1 MTFNDFQLSENV
13 RMGLMDMGFDKPTP
27 IQHQAIPVLLEGKD
41 ILASAQTGTGKTA
54 AFVVPILE
62 KLSQQP
68 RAGIRALVLAPT
80 RELAIQIDQQFWS
93 IGYHSGITS
102 ACIYGG
108 SDWGVQEK
116 AIREGVDV
124 LVATPGRLL
133 DHIKV
138 SSVDFT
144 GLEFLVLDEAD
155 RMLDMGF
162 LPDVRSIIHRLPK
175 KRQTLLFS
183 ATLSGNIDTLARE
196 ITIDPVRINVSSFK
210 PAEGVTQKAYKVSE
224 AGKLE
229 LVLHLIDDSVQ
240 SAIVFVSTKR
250 GVDSLARALG
260 KKRVKVGSIHGD
272 RDQKEREATLSD
284 FTNGRINV
292 IVATDVMA
300 RGIDVT
306 GISHVINFNVPRD
319 VDDYI
324 HRIGRTARAEKKGT
338 AITLVSR
345 EDSRYFSAIHKE
357 MKDRIE
363 IIDLP
368 DSMDDSDDRD
378 SDRSTDT
385 SRSRSG
391 ARGGRQGDRRS
402 SGPPR
407 RRTPVASAPS
417 APSEEVKDTETVPK
431 APDAAATGKTVTSEK
446 KSTAAEEV
454 AADGV
459 EKTTE
464 SSDKPRKSPRRRPRR
479 RPKDRGDEG
488 ESAERK
494 EQVKPADTRESRGS
508 GNDRSSDDD
517 RGGRSRRRPGGGR
530 GPGRSSDGD
539 KRPGGSRSRNTPAEQ
554 KQIQRIK
561 NITEPFG
568 RDTSADNKSKES
580 GKKGFWTKIKTIF
593 GTGD

>member
-1 MTFNDFQLSENV
+1 
-13 RMGLMDMGFDKPTP
+13 MGLMDMGFDKPTP
-27 IQHQAIPVLLEGKD
+27 IQQQAIPVLLEGKD

-62 KLSQQP
+62 KFSKEP

-102 ACIYGG
+102 ACVYGG
-108 SDWGVQEK
+108 SDWGIQEK

-138 SSVDFT
+138 SSVDFS

-175 KRQTLLFS
+175 ERQTLLFS
-183 ATLSGNIDTLARE
+183 ATLSGNIDTLAKE

-224 AGKLE
+224 TGKLE
-229 LVLHLIDDSVQ
+229 LVLHLIDETVQ

-319 VDDYI
+319 ADDYI
-324 HRIGRTARAEKKGT
+324 HRIGRTARAEKTGT

-345 EDSRYFSAIHKE
+345 EDARYFSAILKE

-368 DSMDDSDDRD
+368 DSMDDFDGRDNSRGEDSGGDR
-378 SDRSTDT
+378 R
-385 SRSRSG
+385 G
-391 ARGGRQGDRRS
+391 GRGGRQSDRGRTGQS
-402 SGPPR
+402 R
-407 RRTPVASAPS
+407 RRPVTSGTSRRIENTPNDSEAAPVEQKAPVAESVS
-417 APSEEVKDTETVPK
+417 NESDVKSVDGAEQPK
-431 APDAAATGKTVTSEK
+431 KA
-446 KSTAAEEV
+446 
-454 AADGV
+454 
-459 EKTTE
+459 
-464 SSDKPRKSPRRRPRR
+464 PRRRPRR
-479 RPKDRGDEG
+479 RSQGRSADADSGENSQDQAKPSEPRTRRNPRSSDASGDDRGDRTDRRPRG
-488 ESAERK
+488 G
-494 EQVKPADTRESRGS
+494 RGS
-508 GNDRSSDDD
+508 GRSSEGAG
-517 RGGRSRRRPGGGR
+517 RSGGRSI
-530 GPGRSSDGD
+530 
-539 KRPGGSRSRNTPAEQ
+539 TIPADQ

-568 RDTSADNKSKES
+568 NESSADNKGKDS
-580 GKKGFWTKIKTIF
+580 GKGLWSKIKTIF
-593 GTGD
+593 GTKD

>member
-1 MTFNDFQLSENV
+1 
-13 RMGLMDMGFDKPTP
+13 MGLMDMGFDKPTP

-124 LVATPGRLL
+124 LVATPGRLI

-138 SSVDFT
+138 SSVDFSN
-144 GLEFLVLDEAD
+144 LEFLVLDEAD

-175 KRQTLLFS
+175 QRQTLLFS
-183 ATLSGNIDTLARE
+183 ATLSGNIDTLAKE

-224 AGKLE
+224 TGKLD
-229 LVLHLIDDSVQ
+229 LVLHLIDESVQ

-260 KKRVKVGSIHGD
+260 KKGVKIGSIHGD

-345 EDSRYFSAIHKE
+345 EDSRYFSTILKE

-368 DSMDDSDDRD
+368 DNMDDFDGRDGERSDD
-378 SDRSTDT
+378 SG
-385 SRSRSG
+385 RSRASG
-391 ARGGRQGDRRS
+391 RGARQGDRRR
-402 SGPPR
+402 SGNQPR
-407 RRTPVASAPS
+407 RRPATADDAR
-417 APSEEVKDTETVPK
+417 EIDK
-431 APDAAATGKTVTSEK
+431 ATNTRTADESGAKPPSEK
-446 KSTAAEEV
+446 KTIAPAAIADEVSATASV
-454 AADGV
+454 VGAADGA
-459 EKTTE
+459 ETTA
-464 SSDKPRKSPRRRPRR
+464 RSPRRRPPRR
-479 RPKDRGDEG
+479 RPRERGAEGEASGRREHGASGEPREGRTRGNAESPQGERGDRARSRQRG
-488 ESAERK
+488 G
-494 EQVKPADTRESRGS
+494 RGS
-508 GNDRSSDDD
+508 GRKSSDE
-517 RGGRSRRRPGGGR
+517 GRS
-530 GPGRSSDGD
+530 
-539 KRPGGSRSRNTPAEQ
+539 GGSRNAPPDQ

-568 RDTSADNKSKES
+568 KSTSADNKNKES
-580 GKKGFWTKIKTIF
+580 GKGIWSKIKSIF
-593 GTGD
+593 GS